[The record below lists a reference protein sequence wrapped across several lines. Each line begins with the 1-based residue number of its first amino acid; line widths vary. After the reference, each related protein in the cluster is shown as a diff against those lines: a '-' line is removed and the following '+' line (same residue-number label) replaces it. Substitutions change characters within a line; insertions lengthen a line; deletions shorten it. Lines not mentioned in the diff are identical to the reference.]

1 MEKALSQISIYFH
14 CSIAPP
20 ESHPELA
27 SELAS
32 DGEKLSQWIFEQQQ
46 EMVQRFQENLNGEAG
61 DEDLGLLLFS

>member
-1 MEKALSQISIYFH
+1 MEKALSRISIYFH

-20 ESHPELA
+20 ESHP
-27 SELAS
+27 ELAS

-46 EMVQRFQENLNGEAG
+46 EMVQRFQEYLNGEAG

>member
-32 DGEKLSQWIFEQQQ
+32 DGEKLSQ
-46 EMVQRFQENLNGEAG
+46 
-61 DEDLGLLLFS
+61 

>member
-1 MEKALSQISIYFH
+1 MEKALSQISIYCH
-14 CSIAPP
+14 CSIALP

-27 SELAS
+27 S
-32 DGEKLSQWIFEQQQ
+32 DGGKPSQWIFEQQQ